1 MRIRYGS
8 GMSLF
13 TWGET
18 FTAQVTPAQPGADG
32 AFVRVTGVG
41 NLSTV
46 LLQTSRL
53 HTLTQLLFTDV
64 AALLDSGTSHAK
76 PRWPNDVGATGARV
90 PPTASQ
96 PTSKPPPSRTG

>member
-18 FTAQVTPAQPGADG
+18 FTAQVTPAQPGPDG

-53 HTLTQLLFTDV
+53 YTLTQRLFTDV